1 MDKDK
6 EVIPKEVISPM
17 EEKFESLRNRI
28 GLFLGPLVFVIF
40 YFFKEFPRLKRVCEI
55 RK

>member
-40 YFFKEFPRLKRVCEI
+40 YFLCYRSSSNHVHSGL
-55 RK
+55 